1 MLQGSKED
9 EGPHSYVLQKAQMKM
24 RAWAHLQLIRS
35 FVKRNLNPI
44 TYLGGNV
51 EQIPKVGI

>member
-1 MLQGSKED
+1 VLQGSKED
-9 EGPHSYVLQKAQMKM
+9 EGPHACVLQKAQMKM
-24 RAWAHLQLIRS
+24 RAWGHLQSIRS

-51 EQIPKVGI
+51 EQIPKLGI